1 MRTKLALAIAL
12 GAGLLFSGQV
22 DACTAPKMKTTDS
35 GFIFKVVGGSD
46 KVEAV
51 KEPGGKD
58 VAFILDLLAPYFVI
72 CDDDQ
77 FYKITD
83 LSAETVEQAEKGK
96 VGYVLKEQ
104 VHPWPTREALN
115 FSAVAF
121 TGDRPEIM
129 AWDDHDVLL
138 KFLDSG
144 NVKLGPPAYREDLQS
159 TLKRERATRPYPVL
173 SSKVE
178 KLRGTVDKRV
188 FDVLLPAALPPDA
201 KVVVDMGA
209 AKKPGDKAPSN
220 ESKEVVA
227 KKLDAAMTSATFA
240 IAFDATGSMAPFAA
254 QVAQDMKTAF
264 ESLPPEIQKAC
275 KIGFVFFR
283 DETDDEKYVI
293 IKPQPVAD
301 AVNALANAAKPEY
314 MKGGG
319 DPPEPVLDAVY
330 IAHHLFPW
338 AGEGGASD
346 QGGGGRRIMI
356 AVLSDDAKP
365 TTLGKIHNGVPPG
378 IEPAK
383 IASDLAADSIPVISV
398 QAGPN
403 AGPYLVPVLS
413 AIGEGSGG
421 TFIEWGKGGDD
432 DRRKRV
438 TAALAA
444 QLTSRAEKTYAEGKK
459 DLTKLEFDYR
469 GYATIPLAVLDG
481 EKLNRLRAAGIKFN
495 IDAGKGGVLIR
506 EGFVLENNDL
516 LEPQIQIDKKTLE
529 RLINLFAALGVTG
542 VDVNAMKESASQAL
556 AAIAGEDYDPKEN
569 IAVTIK
575 KRLGIQFRTKLLEFN
590 LEFLA
595 GLNRDERLALTRRIQ
610 DASKTLSQFF
620 DSHLEDLDKSPAVWM
635 PVSQLP

>member
-1 MRTKLALAIAL
+1 MSRRLALAFL
-12 GAGLLFSGQV
+12 FGSSLLFSGNAE
-22 DACTAPKMKTTDS
+22 ACTATKMKTTDS
-35 GFIFKVVGGSD
+35 GFIYKIVGGSD
-46 KVEAV
+46 KVAAV
-51 KEPGGKD
+51 KEPGGTD
-58 VAFILDLLAPYFVI
+58 AAFTLELLAPYFVI
-72 CDDDQ
+72 CEEDQ

-83 LSAETVEQAEKGK
+83 LPAETVDQAEKGK
-96 VGYVLKEQ
+96 VGYVLKDQ
-104 VHPWPTREALN
+104 VHAWPTREALN
-115 FSAVAF
+115 FTVVAF
-121 TGDRPEIM
+121 NNDRPEIM
-129 AWDDHDVLL
+129 AWDDHDVLQ

-144 NVKLGPPAYREDLQS
+144 NPKLGPPAFKEDLAS

-178 KLRGTVDKRV
+178 KLRSTVDKRV

-201 KVVVDMGA
+201 KVVIDPES
-209 AKKPGDKAPSN
+209 AKKPG
-220 ESKEVVA
+220 SKEGNKETKEGVVA
-227 KKLDAAMTSATFA
+227 KLDKAMTSATFA

-264 ESLPPEIQKAC
+264 ESLPPEIQKSS
-275 KIGFVFFR
+275 KVGFVFFR

-293 IKPQPVAD
+293 IKPQNVTD

-338 AGEGGASD
+338 DEGSE
-346 QGGGGRRIMI
+346 QGGGGRRILI

-383 IASDLAADSIPVISV
+383 IASDLLADSIPVISV

-444 QLTSRAEKTYAEGKK
+444 QLTGRVKEVYAEGKK
-459 DLTKLEFDYR
+459 DLGKLEFDYR
-469 GYATIPLAVLDG
+469 GYPTIPLAVLDG

-495 IDAGKGGVLIR
+495 VDPGKGGVLIR
-506 EGFVLENNDL
+506 EGFVLENPDL
-516 LEPQIQIDKKTLE
+516 LEPQIQVDKKTLE

-542 VDVNAMKESASQAL
+542 VDVNAMKDSASQAL

-595 GLNRDERLALTRRIQ
+595 GLTRDERLALTRRIQ
-610 DASKTLSQFF
+610 DASKNMTQFF
-620 DSHLEDLDKSPAVWM
+620 DAHLEELDKSPAVWM

>member
-1 MRTKLALAIAL
+1 MRLGLVAFFFALSVFPRHAE
-12 GAGLLFSGQV
+12 
-22 DACTAPKMKTTDS
+22 ACTAPKMKTTES
-35 GFIFKVVGGSD
+35 GFIFKVIGGSD
-46 KVEAV
+46 KVAAM
-51 KEPGGKD
+51 KAPGGGD
-58 VAFILDLLAPYFVI
+58 PAFTLDLLAPYFVI
-72 CDDDQ
+72 CEADQ

-83 LSAETVEQAEKGK
+83 LAAETVEQAEKGK
-96 VGYVLKEQ
+96 VGFVLKDQ

-115 FSAVAF
+115 FSVVAF
-121 TGDRPEIM
+121 TGDRPEIV
-129 AWDDHDVLL
+129 AWDDPEVLK
-138 KFLDSG
+138 KFLETG
-144 NVKLGPPAYREDLQS
+144 NPKLGPPAYREDLQS

-173 SSKVE
+173 KSKVE

-201 KVVVDMGA
+201 KVVIDMEAG
-209 AKKPGDKAPSN
+209 KKPGSKEATK
-220 ESKEVVA
+220 ESKEVIVQ
-227 KKLDAAMTSATFA
+227 KLDKAMTSATFA

-254 QVAQDMKTAF
+254 QVAQDIRTAF
-264 ESLPPEIQKAC
+264 ESLPADVQKASR
-275 KIGFVFFR
+275 IGFVFFR
-283 DETDDEKYVI
+283 DEEDPEKYVI
-293 IKPQPVAD
+293 IKPLNVAD
-301 AVNALANAAKPEY
+301 AVNALGNAAKAEF

-338 AGEGGASD
+338 AEGAD
-346 QGGGGRRIMI
+346 QGGGGGRRIVI
-356 AVLSDDAKP
+356 AVLSDDAKA

-383 IASDLAADSIPVISV
+383 IASDLLADQIPVISV
-398 QAGPN
+398 QAGPG
-403 AGPYLVPVLS
+403 AGPNLVPVLS

-444 QLTSRAEKTYAEGKK
+444 QLTTRAEKTYAEGKK
-459 DLTKLEFDYR
+459 DLSKLEFDYR

-481 EKLNRLRAAGIKFN
+481 EKLNRLRTAGIKFN
-495 IDAGKGGVLIR
+495 VDPGKGGVLIR

-516 LEPQIQIDKKTLE
+516 LEPQIQIDKKTLD

-569 IAVTIK
+569 IALTIK

-595 GLNRDERLALTRRIQ
+595 GLTRDERLALTRRIQ
-610 DASKTLSQFF
+610 DASKTMTQFF
-620 DSHLEDLDKSPAVWM
+620 DANLEALDKSPAVWM

>member
-1 MRTKLALAIAL
+1 MSQKFARALVFSCFVL
-12 GAGLLFSGQV
+12 LSGEAG
-22 DACTAPKMKTTDS
+22 ACTAAKMKTTES

-46 KVEAV
+46 KVQATTAA
-51 KEPGGKD
+51 GGKD
-58 VAFILDLLAPYFVI
+58 TAFELDLLAPYFVI
-72 CDDDQ
+72 CEEDQ
-77 FYKITD
+77 FYRITD
-83 LSAETVEQAEKGK
+83 LPADTVKQAETGK
-96 VGYVLKEQ
+96 TGYVLKDQ

-115 FSAVAF
+115 FSVVAF
-121 TGDRPEIM
+121 TGERPEIV
-129 AWDDHDVLL
+129 AWDDEAVLK
-138 KFLDSG
+138 KFLESG
-144 NVKLGPPAYREDLQS
+144 NQKLGPPAFREDLAS

-173 SSKVE
+173 ASKTELLRKTVE
-178 KLRGTVDKRV
+178 KRV
-188 FDVLLPAALPPDA
+188 FNVLLPAALPPDA
-201 KVVVDMGA
+201 KVVITPDA
-209 AKKPGDKAPSN
+209 PKKETKEALTAKLDKA
-220 ESKEVVA
+220 
-227 KKLDAAMTSATFA
+227 MTGAVFA

-254 QVAQDMKTAF
+254 QVAQDIKVAF
-264 ESLPPEIQKAC
+264 DSLPPEISKASR
-275 KIGFVFFR
+275 IGFVFFR

-293 IKPQPVAD
+293 VKPQAVAD
-301 AVNALANAAKPEY
+301 ATKALNEAATPAY

-338 AGEGGASD
+338 DDA
-346 QGGGGRRIMI
+346 QGRRIVI

-365 TTLGKIHNGVPPG
+365 LTTGKIHDGVPPG

-383 IASDLAADSIPVISV
+383 IGNDLKTDGILAISV

-403 AGPYLVPVLS
+403 AGPYLVPVLT

-432 DRRKRV
+432 ERRQRV
-438 TAALAA
+438 TAALANA
-444 QLTSRAEKTYAEGKK
+444 LTGKAKETYAEGKK
-459 DLTKLEFDYR
+459 DLAKLEFDYR

-481 EKLNRLRAAGIKFN
+481 EKLNRLRTAGIKFN
-495 IDAGKGGVLIR
+495 IDPGKGGVLIR

-516 LEPQIQIDKKTLE
+516 LEPQIQVEKKTLE
-529 RLINLFAALGVTG
+529 RLISLFSALGVSG

-595 GLNRDERLALTRRIQ
+595 GMNRDERLAMTRRIQ
-610 DASKTLSQFF
+610 QASTVLTQFF
-620 DSHLEDLDKSPAVWM
+620 DANLEALDKTPAVWM

>member
-1 MRTKLALAIAL
+1 MRTKLALAIFF
-12 GAGLLFSGQV
+12 GVSSFFSVQAE
-22 DACTAPKMKTTDS
+22 ACTATKMKTTDS
-35 GFIFKVVGGSD
+35 GFIYKVVGGSD
-46 KVEAV
+46 KVLAL
-51 KEPGGKD
+51 KSPGGKD
-58 VAFILDLLAPYFVI
+58 EAFTLELLAPYFVI
-72 CDDDQ
+72 CEEDQ

-83 LSAETVEQAEKGK
+83 LPAETVEQAEKGK
-96 VGYVLKEQ
+96 VGYVPKDQ
-104 VHPWPTREALN
+104 VHAWPTREALN
-115 FSAVAF
+115 FSVVAF
-121 TGDRPEIM
+121 TGDRPEIV
-129 AWDDHDVLL
+129 AWDDRDVLK
-138 KFLDSG
+138 KFLESG
-144 NVKLGPPAYREDLQS
+144 NAKLGPPAYREDLQS

-173 SSKVE
+173 SSKTE

-201 KVVVDMGA
+201 KVVIDPEA
-209 AKKPGDKAPSN
+209 SKKAGSKEVSK
-220 ESKEVVA
+220 ESKEA
-227 KKLDAAMTSATFA
+227 TIGNLNKAMTSATFA
-240 IAFDATGSMAPFAA
+240 IAFDATGSMATFAG
-254 QVAQDMKTAF
+254 QVAQDLKTAF
-264 ESLPPEIQKAC
+264 EGLPPEIQKSSR
-275 KIGFVFFR
+275 IGFVFYR
-283 DETDDEKYVI
+283 DETDEEKQVI
-293 IKPQPVAD
+293 IPPQSVTD
-301 AVNALANAAKPEY
+301 AVNALAAAAKPEY

-319 DPPEPVLDAVY
+319 DPAEPVLDAVY

-338 AGEGGASD
+338 AGKDE
-346 QGGGGRRIMI
+346 QGGGGRRILI
-356 AVLSDDAKP
+356 AILNDDAKP

-378 IEPAK
+378 IEPGK
-383 IASDLAADSIPVISV
+383 IASDLLADSIPVISV
-398 QAGPN
+398 QAGPD
-403 AGPYLVPVLS
+403 AGPNLVSVLT

-444 QLTSRAEKTYAEGKK
+444 QLTSRAEKTFSEGKK
-459 DLTKLEFDYR
+459 DLAKLEFDYR

-495 IDAGKGGVLIR
+495 VDPGKGGVLIR

-516 LEPQIQIDKKTLE
+516 LEPQIQVDKKTLE

-595 GLNRDERLALTRRIQ
+595 GLTRDERLALTRRIQ
-610 DASKTLSQFF
+610 DASKTMTQFF
-620 DSHLEDLDKSPAVWM
+620 DAHLEELDKSPAVWM